1 MMVGWVDRWIKVCL
15 WEQLNLPE
23 IWHLNMTGIG
33 PLCGVHA
40 AKLAALTSDDS
51 YPSCNKN

>member
-1 MMVGWVDRWIKVCL
+1 MGSWIKVCF

-40 AKLAALTSDDS
+40 AKLAALTFGDS
-51 YPSCNKN
+51 YS